1 MKSSGIGGQAVLE
14 GVMMK
19 NRSQYSVAIR
29 TQDGDISV
37 MTEKCKSAA
46 DRSVFFR
53 LPIIRGIVA
62 FLESLTLGMKTLTYS
77 SSFLEEDEEKEQAEH
92 DRRETI
98 ENIIV
103 VLVAV
108 VLAVVIFMILPLL
121 LSEVLRRVI
130 TSDTAL
136 TVLEGAIRV
145 LLFVGYVA
153 LISCMS
159 DIRRVFMYHGA
170 EHKTINCV
178 ERGLELTVANVRK
191 QSKQHRRCG
200 TSFLLT
206 VMLVSVIVF
215 LFIRADNLVLR
226 MALRVLMIPV
236 IAGISYEF
244 IRLAGNTDNKVVLLL
259 SQPGLWLQRL
269 TTREP
274 DDEMIEVAIA
284 SVEAVF
290 DWREYQRKMKTME
303 ERRAR
308 RRKQRAAQKA
318 VQVAADGDELTEIT
332 EKRKRKT
339 RTQRR
344 KELEERE
351 RRYQSRKSEKE
362 RLAKERE
369 KKEKERQQKYQDIQ
383 RRKEARKAAM
393 RENAPA
399 PKVEEEQNEELSGL
413 DHYFDK

>member
-19 NRSQYSVAIR
+19 NKSQYSVAIR

-37 MTEKCKSAA
+37 MTGKCKSMA
-46 DRSVFFR
+46 DRSIFFR

-62 FLESLTLGMKTLTYS
+62 FLESLILGMKTLTYS
-77 SSFLEEDEEKEQAEH
+77 SSFLEEDEEKSQVE
-92 DRRETI
+92 DDKRETI

-103 VLVAV
+103 VVVAV
-108 VLAVVIFMILPLL
+108 ILAVVIFMILPLL
-121 LSEVLRRVI
+121 LSEVLRRAV
-130 TSDTAL
+130 TSETVL
-136 TVLEGAIRV
+136 TVMEGAIRV
-145 LLFVGYVA
+145 LLFVGYVV

-206 VMLVSVIVF
+206 VMLVSVIFF
-215 LFIRADNLVLR
+215 LFIRVDNLILR
-226 MALRVLMIPV
+226 MVLRVLLIPA
-236 IAGISYEF
+236 IAGISYEC
-244 IRLAGNTDNKVVLLL
+244 IRLAGSTDNKIVVLL

-274 DDEMIEVAIA
+274 DDDMIEVAIA
-284 SVEAVF
+284 SVDAVF
-290 DWREYQRKMKTME
+290 DWREYQHKMKTME

-308 RRKQRAAQKA
+308 RRKQKAAQKA
-318 VQVAADGDELTEIT
+318 VHVAADEDRLTEIT
-332 EKRKRKT
+332 EKRKKKT
-339 RTQRR
+339 RAQRR

-351 RRYQSRKSEKE
+351 KRYQSRKTEKE

-369 KKEKERQQKYQDIQ
+369 KKEKERQRKYQDIQ
-383 RRKEARKAAM
+383 RRKEARRAAI

-399 PKVEEEQNEELSGL
+399 PKVEEERNDELSGL
-413 DHYFDK
+413 DHYFDD

>member
-19 NRSQYSVAIR
+19 NKSQYSVAIR

-37 MTEKCKSAA
+37 MTGKCKSMA
-46 DRSVFFR
+46 DRSIFFR

-62 FLESLTLGMKTLTYS
+62 FLESLILGMKTLTYS
-77 SSFLEEDEEKEQAEH
+77 SSFLEEDEEKSQVE
-92 DRRETI
+92 DDKRETI
-98 ENIIV
+98 ENIV
-103 VLVAV
+103 VVVVAV
-108 VLAVVIFMILPLL
+108 ILAVVIFMILPLL
-121 LSEVLRRVI
+121 LSEVLRRVV
-130 TSDTAL
+130 TSETML
-136 TVLEGAIRV
+136 TVMEGAIRV
-145 LLFVGYVA
+145 LLFVGYVV

-206 VMLVSVIVF
+206 VMLVSVIFF
-215 LFIRADNLVLR
+215 LFIRVDNLVLR
-226 MALRVLMIPV
+226 MVLRVLLIPA
-236 IAGISYEF
+236 IAGISYEC
-244 IRLAGNTDNKVVLLL
+244 IRLAGSTDNKIVVLL

-274 DDEMIEVAIA
+274 DDDMIEVAIA

-308 RRKQRAAQKA
+308 RRKQKAAQKA
-318 VQVAADGDELTEIT
+318 VHVAADEDGLTEIT
-332 EKRKRKT
+332 EKRKKKT
-339 RTQRR
+339 RAQRR

-351 RRYQSRKSEKE
+351 KRYQSRKTEKE

-369 KKEKERQQKYQDIQ
+369 KKEKERQRKYQDIQ
-383 RRKEARKAAM
+383 RRKEARKAAI

-399 PKVEEEQNEELSGL
+399 PKVEEEKNEELSGL
-413 DHYFDK
+413 DHYFDD